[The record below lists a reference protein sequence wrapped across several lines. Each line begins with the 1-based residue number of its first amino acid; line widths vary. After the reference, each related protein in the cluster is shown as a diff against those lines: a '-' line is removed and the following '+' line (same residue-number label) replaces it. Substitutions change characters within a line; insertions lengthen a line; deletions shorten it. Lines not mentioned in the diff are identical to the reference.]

1 MTADSTYYR
10 DLAYVLVAAMAGG
23 LVARKL
29 RQPLILGYVA
39 GGILVGP
46 FTPGPKVSEV
56 HVLELVAEV
65 GVILLMY
72 SIGIEFSIRDLLR
85 VKWVALIGGPL
96 GILLSLLLGTG
107 VGWMLGWSTSQ
118 GIAVGAA
125 VSVASTMVLSRL
137 LIDRG
142 ELQTEHGRVMIG
154 ITLVEDFAVVALT
167 VLLPTLGTVDK
178 GQLLGVGWGLAKGLL
193 ILAPVALLAY
203 KFVPPLMTR
212 VARMKNDELYLLV
225 VLALG
230 FATAALTQAVGL
242 SLALGAFLGGVVISG
257 SEQAHETLVRVLP
270 LRDAF
275 VALFF
280 VTIGALIDPRELFSH
295 PSLLGEI
302 LGLVVLGKFVIWL
315 AVVRLFRYPLWSAVL
330 VAIGLTQIGE
340 FSYVLMQVARD
351 AKLVGNDIYN
361 AILAASLVSILLNAA
376 LMKAA
381 QRWQPKHHP

>member
-1 MTADSTYYR
+1 MTADSNYYR

-56 HVLELVAEV
+56 HALELVAEV

-96 GILLSLLLGTG
+96 GILLSMLLATG

-125 VSVASTMVLSRL
+125 VGVASTMVMSRL
-137 LIDRG
+137 LMDGG
-142 ELQTEHGRVMIG
+142 ELQSEHGRVMIG
-154 ITLVEDFAVVALT
+154 VTLVEDFAVVALT
-167 VLLPTLGTVDK
+167 VLLPTLGNVDK

-203 KFVPPLMTR
+203 KFVPPLMSR

-257 SEQAHETLVRVLP
+257 SAQAHETLVRVLP

-295 PSLLGEI
+295 PLLLAEI

-315 AVVRLFRYPLWSAVL
+315 AVVRLFRYPLRSAAL

-340 FSYVLMQVARD
+340 FSYVLIGVARD
-351 AKLVGNDIYN
+351 SNLVGNDVYN
-361 AILAASLVSILLNAA
+361 AILAASLLSILLNAA
-376 LMKAA
+376 LMRLAR
-381 QRWQPKHHP
+381 RWLPVGQA

>member
-1 MTADSTYYR
+1 MTADSAYYR

-96 GILLSLLLGTG
+96 GILLSILLGTG
-107 VGWMLGWSTSQ
+107 AGWMLGWSTSQ

-125 VSVASTMVLSRL
+125 VAVASTMVLSRL
-137 LIDRG
+137 LIDGG
-142 ELQTEHGRVMIG
+142 ELQSEHGRVMIG

-167 VLLPTLGTVDK
+167 VLLPSLGGGDS
-178 GQLLGVGWGLAKGLL
+178 GQLLGVGLALGKGLL
-193 ILAPVALLAY
+193 ILAPVALVAY
-203 KFVPPLMTR
+203 KLVPPLLAR

-242 SLALGAFLGGVVISG
+242 SLALGAFLAGVVISG
-257 SEQAHETLVRVLP
+257 SEQGHETLTRLLP

-280 VTIGALIDPRELFSH
+280 VTIGALINPRV
-295 PSLLGEI
+295 LLSNPMLLLEI
-302 LGLVVLGKFVIWL
+302 LGLVVLGKFAIWM
-315 AVVRLFRYPLWSAVL
+315 AVVWLFRYPLRTAVL
-330 VAIGLTQIGE
+330 VAVGLTQIGE
-340 FSYVLMQVARD
+340 FSYVLIQVARD
-351 AKLVGNDIYN
+351 SHLVGNDVYN
-361 AILAASLVSILLNAA
+361 AILAVSLLSILMNAA
-376 LMKAA
+376 LMRVA
-381 QRWQPKHHP
+381 RGWQSKQSG